1 MRKWIA
7 ITAISLGLA
16 ACSTTGGPAREMPD
30 YFYNALLSSELA
42 RTVAQECG
50 ESLTYDESR
59 WNTRLPEIAEQ
70 MAADGFGQRET
81 QQLLTNL
88 PQDRLR
94 ADAAAYIADNNL
106 VVGQPQTFCS
116 AGRTEIANGTEIGSF
131 LRAQG

>member
-16 ACSTTGGPAREMPD
+16 ACTTTSGPARDMPD
-30 YFYNALLSSELA
+30 YFYSALLSSELA
-42 RTVAQECG
+42 RTVARECG
-50 ESLTYDESR
+50 GALAYNQDT
-59 WNTRLPEIAEQ
+59 WNIRLPEIAEQ

-94 ADAAAYIADNNL
+94 ADAAAYIADNQL

-116 AGRTEIANGTEIGSF
+116 AGRTEIADGTEIGSF
-131 LRAQG
+131 LRANG